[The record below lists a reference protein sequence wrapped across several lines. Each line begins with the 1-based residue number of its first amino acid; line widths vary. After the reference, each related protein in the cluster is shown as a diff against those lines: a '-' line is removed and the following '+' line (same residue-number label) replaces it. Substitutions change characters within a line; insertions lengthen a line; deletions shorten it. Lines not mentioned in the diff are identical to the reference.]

1 MQLESHD
8 CKRPTSTG
16 VLVAHMTSG
25 RLRWLGFQSQYSLL
39 SFSSSIFWSSV
50 SMMVRNPSSD
60 RSDLMEWIFWIGGV
74 LVNARRC

>member
-8 CKRPTSTG
+8 CKWPTPTG
-16 VLVAHMTSG
+16 VSVTHMMSG
-25 RLRWLGFQSQYSLL
+25 HLRWSGFQSRYSLFSFL
-39 SFSSSIFWSSV
+39 STIFWSSV
-50 SMMVRNPSSD
+50 SMMVRNASSD